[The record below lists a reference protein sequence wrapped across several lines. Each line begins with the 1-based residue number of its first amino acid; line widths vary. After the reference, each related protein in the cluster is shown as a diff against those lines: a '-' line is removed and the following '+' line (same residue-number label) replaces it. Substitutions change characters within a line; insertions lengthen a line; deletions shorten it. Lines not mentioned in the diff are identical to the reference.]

1 MLQQPLASEYPEY
14 YKPYVSLVPEG
25 NLLSVLKENLVKTIE
40 LFESLSEEDGHIRY
54 ADNKWSIKEVL
65 GHMADT
71 ERIMSYRL
79 LRVGRGDQTALA
91 GFNEN
96 DYVQGSQYNK
106 LPIKSILEDFISARK
121 ATLTLIQ
128 NMPEGVWTNIGFA
141 NNTEVTA
148 RALGYIIAGHALHH
162 FNIIKDRYLPLL
174 K

>member
-1 MLQQPLASEYPEY
+1 MLPRPLASEYPEY
-14 YKPYVSLVPEG
+14 YQPYVSLVPED
-25 NLLSVLKENLVKTIE
+25 NLLTLLKGNLVKTIE
-40 LFESLSEEDGHIRY
+40 LFESLSEDDGLFRY
-54 ADNKWSIKEVL
+54 AENKWSIKEVL

-96 DYVQGSQYNK
+96 DYVQSSQINK
-106 LPIKSILEDFISARK
+106 LPIKSILEDFIATRK
-121 ATLTLIQ
+121 ATLTLFQ
-128 NMPEGVWTNIGFA
+128 NMPEESWANIGFA

-148 RALGYIIAGHALHH
+148 RAIGYIIAGHALHH
-162 FNIIKDRYLPLL
+162 FNIIRDRYLPIL